1 MDNQIARGK
10 RSIIVDA
17 NLFLA
22 FDPGN
27 TKGYPRYSYDGILH
41 DRRESTVMTTPIPTD
56 GKN

>member
-22 FDPGN
+22 FDPVIQ
-27 TKGYPRYSYDGILH
+27 KDIQ
-41 DRRESTVMTTPIPTD
+41 DIVMMVSLP
-56 GKN
+56 